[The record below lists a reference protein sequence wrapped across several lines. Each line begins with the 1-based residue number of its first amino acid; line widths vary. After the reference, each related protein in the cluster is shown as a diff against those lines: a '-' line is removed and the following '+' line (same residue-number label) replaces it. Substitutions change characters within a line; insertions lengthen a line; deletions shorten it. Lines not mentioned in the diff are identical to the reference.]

1 MTIREALTKG
11 MIILKNNNVETPKL
25 KARLLLQ
32 YILKKPRQYLIVY
45 DNKEIDKKEQWE
57 YFVNIEKLTNGVPL
71 QHITHRQEFMKMDFF
86 VDENVL
92 IPRPDTEI
100 LVEEVIKIAQKY
112 NSPRI
117 LDLCTG
123 SGAIAISL
131 KKFVP
136 SADITAV
143 DISEKALE
151 IAQKNA
157 EKLEA
162 KINFVKSNLFDK
174 LDNKKFDIIVSN
186 PPYIRKDEI
195 IKEGSKVFGEFKDFI
210 ARGNVI
216 DLAVGVV
223 IGSAFG
229 KIVTSIVN
237 DILMPI
243 IGIIIGGIDFSGLSL
258 KIGSA
263 TVNYGMFIQNVI
275 DFLIVAIC
283 IFFFIKVIEKVTKKK
298 EENEEKVEEAKKDE
312 QIILLE
318 EIRDLLKESKD
329 K

>member
-1 MTIREALTKG
+1 MTIKQAITKG
-11 MIILKNNNVETPKL
+11 MIMLKSNNVESPKL

-32 YILKKPRQYLIVY
+32 YVLDKPRQYIIVY
-45 DNKEIDKKEQWE
+45 DNKEIDKQQQWQ
-57 YFVNIEKLTNGVPL
+57 YFVNIEKLTRGVPL

-92 IPRPDTEI
+92 IPRSDTEI

-136 SADITAV
+136 NADITAV

-151 IAQKNA
+151 IAKKNA

-162 KINFVKSNLFDK
+162 KINFVKSDLFDK
-174 LDNKKFDIIVSN
+174 LDNRKFDIIVSN

-195 IKEGSKVFGEFKDFI
+195 KKLSEEVQKEPQIALDGGEDGLDFYRIITEQAINYLKTGSFLCFEIGYNQKNDVIKIIEDDQNYKNTYCKKDLY
-210 ARGNVI
+210 GN
-216 DLAVGVV
+216 DR
-223 IGSAFG
+223 
-229 KIVTSIVN
+229 
-237 DILMPI
+237 
-243 IGIIIGGIDFSGLSL
+243 IIITQVL
-258 KIGSA
+258 
-263 TVNYGMFIQNVI
+263 
-275 DFLIVAIC
+275 
-283 IFFFIKVIEKVTKKK
+283 
-298 EENEEKVEEAKKDE
+298 
-312 QIILLE
+312 
-318 EIRDLLKESKD
+318 
-329 K
+329 

>member
-1 MTIREALTKG
+1 MTIKQAITKG
-11 MIILKNNNVETPKL
+11 MIMLKSNNVESPKL

-32 YILKKPRQYLIVY
+32 YVLDKPRQYIIVY
-45 DNKEIDKKEQWE
+45 DNKEIDKQQQWQ
-57 YFVNIEKLTNGVPL
+57 YFVNIEKLTKGVPL

-131 KKFVP
+131 KKFIP
-136 SADITAV
+136 NADIIAV

-151 IAQKNA
+151 IAKRNA

-162 KINFVKSNLFDK
+162 KINFVKSDLFDK

-195 IKEGSKVFGEFKDFI
+195 KKLSEEVQKEPKIALNGGEDGLDFYRIITEQAINYLKTGSFLCFEIGYNQKNDVIKIIEDEQNYKNTYCKKDLY
-210 ARGNVI
+210 GN
-216 DLAVGVV
+216 DR
-223 IGSAFG
+223 
-229 KIVTSIVN
+229 
-237 DILMPI
+237 
-243 IGIIIGGIDFSGLSL
+243 IIITQVL
-258 KIGSA
+258 
-263 TVNYGMFIQNVI
+263 
-275 DFLIVAIC
+275 
-283 IFFFIKVIEKVTKKK
+283 
-298 EENEEKVEEAKKDE
+298 
-312 QIILLE
+312 
-318 EIRDLLKESKD
+318 
-329 K
+329 

>member
-1 MTIREALTKG
+1 MTIKQAITKG
-11 MIILKNNNVETPKL
+11 MIMLKSNNVESPKL

-32 YILKKPRQYLIVY
+32 YVLDKPRQYIIVY
-45 DNKEIDKKEQWE
+45 DNKEIDKQQQWQ
-57 YFVNIEKLTNGVPL
+57 YFVNIEKLTKGIPL

-136 SADITAV
+136 NADITAV

-162 KINFVKSNLFDK
+162 KINFVKSDLFDK

-195 IKEGSKVFGEFKDFI
+195 KKLSEEVQKEPKIALDGGEDGLDFYRIIAEQAINYLKTGSFLCFEIGYNQKNDVIKIIEDEQNFKNTYCKKDLY
-210 ARGNVI
+210 GN
-216 DLAVGVV
+216 DR
-223 IGSAFG
+223 
-229 KIVTSIVN
+229 
-237 DILMPI
+237 
-243 IGIIIGGIDFSGLSL
+243 IIITQVL
-258 KIGSA
+258 
-263 TVNYGMFIQNVI
+263 
-275 DFLIVAIC
+275 
-283 IFFFIKVIEKVTKKK
+283 
-298 EENEEKVEEAKKDE
+298 
-312 QIILLE
+312 
-318 EIRDLLKESKD
+318 
-329 K
+329 

>member
-1 MTIREALTKG
+1 MTIKQAITKG
-11 MIILKNNNVETPKL
+11 MIMLKSNNVESPKL

-32 YILKKPRQYLIVY
+32 YVLDKPRQYIIVY
-45 DNKEIDKKEQWE
+45 DNKEIDKQQQWQ
-57 YFVNIEKLTNGVPL
+57 YFVNIEKLTKGIPL

-136 SADITAV
+136 NADITAV

-162 KINFVKSNLFDK
+162 KINFVKSDLFDK

-195 IKEGSKVFGEFKDFI
+195 KKLSEEVQKEPKIALDGGEDGLDFYRIIAEQAINYLKTGSFLCFEIGYNQKNDVIKIIEDEQNYKNIYCKKDLY
-210 ARGNVI
+210 GN
-216 DLAVGVV
+216 DR
-223 IGSAFG
+223 
-229 KIVTSIVN
+229 
-237 DILMPI
+237 
-243 IGIIIGGIDFSGLSL
+243 IIITQVL
-258 KIGSA
+258 
-263 TVNYGMFIQNVI
+263 
-275 DFLIVAIC
+275 
-283 IFFFIKVIEKVTKKK
+283 
-298 EENEEKVEEAKKDE
+298 
-312 QIILLE
+312 
-318 EIRDLLKESKD
+318 
-329 K
+329 

>member
-1 MTIREALTKG
+1 MTIKQAITKG
-11 MIILKNNNVETPKL
+11 MIMLKSNNVESPKL

-32 YILKKPRQYLIVY
+32 YVLDKPRQYIIVY
-45 DNKEIDKKEQWE
+45 DNKEIDKQQQWQ
-57 YFVNIEKLTNGVPL
+57 YFVNIEKLTKGVPL

-136 SADITAV
+136 NADITAV

-157 EKLEA
+157 KKLET
-162 KINFVKSNLFDK
+162 KINFLKSDLFDK

-186 PPYIRKDEI
+186 PPYIMKDEI
-195 IKEGSKVFGEFKDFI
+195 KKLSEEVQKEPKIALDGGEDGLDFYRIITEQAINYLKTGSFLCFEIGYNQKSDVIKIIEDEQNYKNTYCKKDLY
-210 ARGNVI
+210 GN
-216 DLAVGVV
+216 DR
-223 IGSAFG
+223 
-229 KIVTSIVN
+229 
-237 DILMPI
+237 
-243 IGIIIGGIDFSGLSL
+243 IIITQVL
-258 KIGSA
+258 
-263 TVNYGMFIQNVI
+263 
-275 DFLIVAIC
+275 
-283 IFFFIKVIEKVTKKK
+283 
-298 EENEEKVEEAKKDE
+298 
-312 QIILLE
+312 
-318 EIRDLLKESKD
+318 
-329 K
+329 

>member
-1 MTIREALTKG
+1 MTIKQAITKG
-11 MIILKNNNVETPKL
+11 MIMLKSNNVESPKL

-32 YILKKPRQYLIVY
+32 YVLDKPRQYIIVY
-45 DNKEIDKKEQWE
+45 DNKEIDKQQQWQ
-57 YFVNIEKLTNGVPL
+57 YFVNIEKLTKGVPL

-131 KKFVP
+131 KKFIP
-136 SADITAV
+136 NADIIAV

-151 IAQKNA
+151 IAKRNA

-162 KINFVKSNLFDK
+162 KINFVKSDLFDK

-195 IKEGSKVFGEFKDFI
+195 KKLSEEVQKEPKIALDGGEDGLDFYRIITEQAINYLKTGSFLCFEIGYNQKNDVIKIIEDEQNYKNTYCKKDLY
-210 ARGNVI
+210 GN
-216 DLAVGVV
+216 DR
-223 IGSAFG
+223 
-229 KIVTSIVN
+229 
-237 DILMPI
+237 
-243 IGIIIGGIDFSGLSL
+243 IIITQVL
-258 KIGSA
+258 
-263 TVNYGMFIQNVI
+263 
-275 DFLIVAIC
+275 
-283 IFFFIKVIEKVTKKK
+283 
-298 EENEEKVEEAKKDE
+298 
-312 QIILLE
+312 
-318 EIRDLLKESKD
+318 
-329 K
+329 

>member
-1 MTIREALTKG
+1 MTIKQAITKG
-11 MIILKNNNVETPKL
+11 MIMLKSNNVESPKL
-25 KARLLLQ
+25 KARLLVQ
-32 YILKKPRQYLIVY
+32 YVLDKPRQYIIVY
-45 DNKEIDKKEQWE
+45 DNKEIDKQQQWQ
-57 YFVNIEKLTNGVPL
+57 YFVNIEKLTKGIPL

-136 SADITAV
+136 NADITAV

-195 IKEGSKVFGEFKDFI
+195 KKLSEEVQKEPKIALDGGEDGLDFYRIIAEQAINYLKTGSFLCFEIGYNQKNDVIKIIEDEQNYKNTYCKKDLY
-210 ARGNVI
+210 GN
-216 DLAVGVV
+216 DR
-223 IGSAFG
+223 
-229 KIVTSIVN
+229 
-237 DILMPI
+237 
-243 IGIIIGGIDFSGLSL
+243 IIITQVL
-258 KIGSA
+258 
-263 TVNYGMFIQNVI
+263 
-275 DFLIVAIC
+275 
-283 IFFFIKVIEKVTKKK
+283 
-298 EENEEKVEEAKKDE
+298 
-312 QIILLE
+312 
-318 EIRDLLKESKD
+318 
-329 K
+329 